1 MYLDNALEGYW
12 LERRRNLSDHTVAD
26 YSLTFNRLRDYLGAG
41 ATIEEITSDNLRAF
55 LNYLQNEYELGDKT
69 LANAWIALSALWT
82 WAEGELKIAHIL
94 RGRVAR
100 PQYRRPAVVPYDKV
114 EIAALLEA
122 CASAAGWDTV
132 NGKRAKA
139 ARPTASRDRA
149 IIVTLLDTGVRA
161 QELCDFQIG
170 DYDSRRGQLHVREG
184 KWNKSRYVYL
194 GDSARRALWR
204 YLSAR
209 PAARTG
215 DPLFATR
222 TETHIDRKALYTMI
236 DRCAARAGVQ
246 GANIHRFRHTF
257 AISYLRNG
265 GSVLE
270 LQAALGHEKMDTVRI
285 YARLAEVDLQLAQ
298 RRASPAD
305 NWRL

>member
-1 MYLDNALEGYW
+1 MYLDDALEGYW

-26 YSLTFNRLRDYLGAG
+26 YTVTFRRLREFLGAG
-41 ATIEEITSDNLRAF
+41 AHIETITPDQVRAF
-55 LNYLQNEYELGDKT
+55 LNHLQEKYALGDKT

-82 WAEGELKIAHIL
+82 WAETELNIPHVL

-100 PQYRRPAVVPYDKV
+100 PEYRRPAIVPYDKV

-122 CASAAGWDTV
+122 CAAAAGWDTV

-139 ARPTASRDRA
+139 ARPTANRDRA

-161 QELCDFQIG
+161 QELCDLQIG
-170 DYDSRRGQLHVREG
+170 DYDSRRGQLHVRNG

-204 YLSAR
+204 YLAAR
-209 PAARTG
+209 PDAGRQA
-215 DPLFATR
+215 PLFATR
-222 TETHIDRKALYTMI
+222 TDTHLDRNALGNMI
-236 DRCAARAGVQ
+236 ERCAQRAGVAH
-246 GANIHRFRHTF
+246 ANIHRFRHTF
-257 AISYLRNG
+257 AINYLRNG